1 MAAARMAFG
10 AIQRRAFSA
19 SARDLSKVTVLGAAG
34 GIGQPLSLLLKLNPR
49 VTELA
54 LYDIRGGP
62 GVAADISHVNT
73 KSSVK
78 GYEPTPTG
86 LAAALKGAD
95 VVLIPAG
102 VPRKPGM
109 TRDDLFNTNASIVRD
124 LAKAAAE
131 SAPEANLL
139 IISNPV
145 NSTVPICAEVFK
157 ARGVY
162 NPKRLFGVTTLDVV
176 RASRFVSELKGTD
189 PTDEKITVVGGHSGV
204 TIVPLFSQS
213 NHPDLSSN
221 AELVNRVQ
229 FGGDEVVKAKD
240 GAGSATLSMAMA
252 GARMAD
258 SVLRAAQGEKGV
270 TEPAFVDSPL
280 YKDQGIE
287 FFASKVELGPS
298 GVEKILPIGK
308 VDANEEKLVEACL
321 ADLKKNIEKG
331 VSFVASNPGK

>member
-1 MAAARMAFG
+1 MSLLSPLPRLFF
-10 AIQRRAFSA
+10 RLSA
-19 SARDLSKVTVLGAAG
+19 QNSLSKVAVLGAAG
-34 GIGQPLSLLLKLNPR
+34 GIGQPLSLLLKLNTR

-73 KSSVK
+73 KSTVK
-78 GYEPTPTG
+78 GYEATPSG
-86 LAAALKGAD
+86 LAAALKGSD
-95 VVLIPAG
+95 IVLIPAG

-124 LAKAAAE
+124 LAKAVAE
-131 SAPEANLL
+131 SAPEAKLL

-162 NPKRLFGVTTLDVV
+162 NPKKLFGVTTLDVV
-176 RASRFVSELKGTD
+176 RASRFVSEIKGTD
-189 PTDEKITVVGGHSGV
+189 PKDEKITVIGGHSGV

-240 GAGSATLSMAMA
+240 GAGSATLSMAFA

-258 SVLRAAQGEKGV
+258 ALLRAADGEKGV
-270 TEPAFVDSPL
+270 IEPTFVESPL

-287 FFASKVELGPS
+287 FFSTNVELGPD
-298 GVEKILPIGK
+298 GVEKIHPIGK
-308 VDANEEKLVEACL
+308 IDANEQKLVEACL
-321 ADLKKNIEKG
+321 GDLKKNIAKG
-331 VSFVASNPGK
+331 VAFVQENPGN